1 VLAQHRRPPAPCCAY
16 LKLRLQGGF
25 RQRAGWRERR
35 AGRARGAFAGASWP
49 RYADGA
55 IVSTCMRGASWRRYA
70 DGEGR
75 DGMAQDA
82 GEGCVGAR
90 TRVHHA
96 FPPYHVERPA
106 AGSPMKLVI
115 SRVCSTA
122 RAQQT
127 HEGDTPMR
135 SEGSIERVADERG
148 TTSSARR
155 ILVWA
160 LRRALE

>member
-1 VLAQHRRPPAPCCAY
+1 VLAQHRRPPAPCWAY

-35 AGRARGAFAGASWP
+35 AGRARGAFAGASWR

-55 IVSTCMRGASWRRYA
+55 IVSTCMRGASWPRYA

-106 AGSPMKLVI
+106 AGSPVKLVI

-127 HEGDTPMR
+127 HLWGGGRRRGEHLHAAQLELNRLTKGTPQC
-135 SEGSIERVADERG
+135 AARG
-148 TTSSARR
+148 A
-155 ILVWA
+155 
-160 LRRALE
+160 

>member
-1 VLAQHRRPPAPCCAY
+1 M
-16 LKLRLQGGF
+16 LKDIYEALRNGPGWNKTLFVVTYDDYGGF
-25 RQRAGWRERR
+25 
-35 AGRARGAFAGASWP
+35 
-49 RYADGA
+49 YD
-55 IVSTCMRGASWRRYA
+55 
-70 DGEGR
+70 
-75 DGMAQDA
+75 
-82 GEGCVGAR
+82 
-90 TRVHHA
+90 
-96 FPPYHVERPA
+96 HVERPA

-148 TTSSARR
+148 TTSNARG

-160 LRRALE
+160 RRGALE